1 MLSTFALVGVL
12 LGAPPGAVIIDVSPA
27 DAVVE
32 VDGKPVKTGAVVKV
46 APGARKVKAQRKG
59 YLSQTKVVTVKQ
71 NEKTRVKLKLA
82 KVYGQTEAP
91 AATRFAAGAAPRAE
105 GGLGLFLLPYHKFIL
120 LIIHTT
126 TS

>member
-82 KVYGQTEAP
+82 KVGGTKVTTITKKKTSP
-91 AATRFAAGAAPRAE
+91 ISAGP
-105 GGLGLFLLPYHKFIL
+105 
-120 LIIHTT
+120 TT
-126 TS
+126 VRKKTVKKTVKNGMTS